1 LRKKSVIKEDLEKRI
16 AERELERVRLNKIMS
31 ALKQEHQRNVNNLIK
46 NEGAL
51 EELIKLKESFNAK
64 KEG

>member
-1 LRKKSVIKEDLEKRI
+1 MEESLIEKRI
-16 AERELERVRLNKIMS
+16 AEVELERVKLNKIIS

-51 EELIKLKESFNAK
+51 EELKKLKESFK
-64 KEG
+64 KEDD

>member
-1 LRKKSVIKEDLEKRI
+1 VIKEDLEKRI
-16 AERELERVRLNKIMS
+16 KEVELERVKLNKIIS

-51 EELIKLKESFNAK
+51 EELIKLKESFK
-64 KEG
+64 KEE

>member
-1 LRKKSVIKEDLEKRI
+1 MIKEDLEKRI
-16 AERELERVRLNKIMS
+16 KEVELERVKLNKIIS

-51 EELIKLKESFNAK
+51 EELKKIKESFK
-64 KEG
+64 KEE

>member
-1 LRKKSVIKEDLEKRI
+1 MIKEDLEKRI
-16 AERELERVRLNKIMS
+16 KEVELERVKLNKIIS

-51 EELIKLKESFNAK
+51 EELIKLKESFK
-64 KEG
+64 KEE

>member
-1 LRKKSVIKEDLEKRI
+1 VIKEDLEKRI
-16 AERELERVRLNKIMS
+16 KEVELERVKLNKIIS

-51 EELIKLKESFNAK
+51 EELIKLKESFKATVPLGG

>member
-1 LRKKSVIKEDLEKRI
+1 MQGDRIEKRI
-16 AERELERVRLNKIMS
+16 AELELEKVKLNKILG

-51 EELIKLKESFNAK
+51 EELKKIKESFK

>member
-1 LRKKSVIKEDLEKRI
+1 MIKEDLEKRI
-16 AERELERVRLNKIMS
+16 KEVELERVKLNKIIS

>member
-1 LRKKSVIKEDLEKRI
+1 MKSNMIKEDIEKRI
-16 AERELERVRLNKIMS
+16 AELELERVKFNKILG

-51 EELIKLKESFNAK
+51 EELKKIKESFK
-64 KEG
+64 KEE

>member
-1 LRKKSVIKEDLEKRI
+1 VIKEDLEKRI

>member
-1 LRKKSVIKEDLEKRI
+1 MEESLIEKRI
-16 AERELERVRLNKIMS
+16 TELELEKVKLNKIIS

-51 EELIKLKESFNAK
+51 EELKKLKDTF
-64 KEG
+64 KEGKDAD

>member
-1 LRKKSVIKEDLEKRI
+1 MIKEDLEKRI